1 LNINDLGS
9 MKLSGFLFREAECV
23 HAVCCCRLKQSV
35 NIKGV
40 RHAGLLDVAIDGI
53 RGHAEAQRAVAAADS
68 AAQAANVHVGDYG
81 EVDHW
86 IWAAGSLMCV
96 D

>member
-1 LNINDLGS
+1 VCTCSILLPI
-9 MKLSGFLFREAECV
+9 EAECE
-23 HAVCCCRLKQSV
+23 HQRRAY
-35 NIKGV
+35 
-40 RHAGLLDVAIDGI
+40 AGLLDVAIDGI

-86 IWAAGSLMCV
+86 IWAAGPLICV